1 MNCFLSFALDV
12 GESKSWFWDV
22 AAQSVT
28 YWLLNRMV
36 CSASTGSAWDLA
48 GISLLIAS
56 YEITGLEKNCGRV
69 QNGVLVTGK
78 LTMNI
83 MRE

>member
-1 MNCFLSFALDV
+1 MNCFCHLLHL

-22 AAQSVT
+22 AAQSLT
-28 YWLLNRMV
+28 CWLLNRMV
-36 CSASTGSAWDLA
+36 CSASIGSAWDRA

-56 YEITGLEKNCGRV
+56 YQITGLEKNCGRV